1 VFSLRPFVAVVAVEA
16 AAAAAAVVF
25 RLQKL
30 RKHNPVRGVQ
40 NREQK
45 WKEYSRKSVDV
56 DSSNPADVGW

>member
-1 VFSLRPFVAVVAVEA
+1 MFSLRPFVAVVAVVAVE
-16 AAAAAAVVF
+16 AAAVVF

-30 RKHNPVRGVQ
+30 RKHDPVRGVQ

-45 WKEYSRKSVDV
+45 WKKYSRKSVDV